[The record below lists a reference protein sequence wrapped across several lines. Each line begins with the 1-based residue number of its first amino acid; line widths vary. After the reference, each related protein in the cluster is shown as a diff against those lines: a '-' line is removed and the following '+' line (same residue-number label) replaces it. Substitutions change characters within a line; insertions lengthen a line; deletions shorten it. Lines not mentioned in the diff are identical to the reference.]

1 MPTYTVTRVMTRPNT
16 SIEWPNRHLGINGY
30 ANLQS
35 SGKVSIEDATYSDD
49 GLVQT
54 TVFVW
59 ASKEDYIGNLPS
71 GDNPDP
77 AWLLTRTEYNNYIVS
92 SGITSMT
99 TGEDGTVRIF
109 NSSNNMWELQ
119 E

>member
-1 MPTYTVTRVMTRPNT
+1 MSTYTVTRVMTRPNT
-16 SIEWPNRHLGINGY
+16 STLWPHEVNPGGY
-30 ANLQS
+30 MNLKS
-35 SGKVSIEDATYSDD
+35 SGKVSIEDATYSSDD
-49 GLVQT
+49 LVQT

-77 AWLLTRTEYNNYIVS
+77 AWLLTRTEYNNYMVS
-92 SGITSMT
+92 SGITSIT